1 MKEVKELSPLVV
13 YTPSKSQRAK
23 VAALKARRLDGEQGQ
38 VAKFWQHHTYH
49 G

>member
-1 MKEVKELSPLVV
+1 MKEVKVLTTSVV

-23 VAALKARRLDGEQGQ
+23 VAALKARRPVGEKGQ